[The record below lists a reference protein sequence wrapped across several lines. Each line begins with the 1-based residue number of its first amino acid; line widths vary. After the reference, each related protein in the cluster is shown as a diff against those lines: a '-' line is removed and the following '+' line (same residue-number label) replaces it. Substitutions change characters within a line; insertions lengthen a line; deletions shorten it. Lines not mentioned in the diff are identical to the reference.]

1 MIIKVL
7 MLKKPLVTLTIPPP
21 LTHPF
26 FVVKQI
32 LSSCAMV
39 VYEIQRIIEYGTS
52 YFTNY
57 SFHSMNYS
65 RSQLKPLAIFSCCGT
80 DKRLNRKIFSQF
92 TNNQAATELAGLIIA
107 CFDEFIKCIKASNDV
122 LSIAYSFTIL
132 STILT

>member
-1 MIIKVL
+1 MIIGINV
-7 MLKKPLVTLTIPPP
+7 KKAFSYLDNPTSSP
-21 LTHPF
+21 HPF
-26 FVVKQI
+26 FVVEQI

-65 RSQLKPLAIFSCCGT
+65 RSQLKPLAIFSCCWT
-80 DKRLNRKIFSQF
+80 DKRLNRKIISQF
-92 TNNQAATELAGLIIA
+92 TNNQATTELAGLISA
-107 CFDEFIKCIKASNDV
+107 CFDEFIKCIKASNSV